1 MMTTQ
6 YNIDNA
12 VATLNRWIDADG
24 PRPKSNLE
32 NDNLKKMVEILLDA
46 YRELRQRDA
55 NVTTIMIE
63 AIARGVE
70 LRKVGADGTATETP
84 NVK

>member
-1 MMTTQ
+1 MTTQ